1 MKFPNCVCQ
10 ISNLN
15 IFGNLDYNRKGDKK
29 SVKSKYWILCCIIL
43 LQQWEVHLE
52 VWTINTGSKQSYYLS
67 YLFILHH
74 FWIVSTYLHVL
85 QDIIIPR
92 KLRMSPTI
100 DYFLK
105 TTDHGPTENQCTE
118 PSTISHFT
126 HQATCHLANDQLTGC
141 RQRTW
146 K

>member
-1 MKFPNCVCQ
+1 MDHKHWEQTESLSILSFHSSSFLNCQ
-10 ISNLN
+10 HINSSNNLN
-15 IFGNLDYNRKGDKK
+15 E
-29 SVKSKYWILCCIIL
+29 
-43 LQQWEVHLE
+43 QE
-52 VWTINTGSKQSYYLS
+52 
-67 YLFILHH
+67 
-74 FWIVSTYLHVL
+74 YLHVL

-105 TTDHGPTENQCTE
+105 TADHGPTENQCTE

-141 RQRTW
+141 RQRT
-146 K
+146 